1 MLEKNLQVLKH
12 FFSSEILCSFCQHCK
27 KIVKHLWSLRYKKIA
42 VAKALQKKN
51 NKQKSTN
58 ILVFYTVETI
68 KLFFNIIIFSLSVAP
83 KISSSCSRNRV
94 IACVCEARGNPCPT
108 LAWRL
113 SGHVLTNSTETSI
126 SEEKLGSTGVKSIL
140 TTRQSLTD
148 MDVLQCFSKNTHGS
162 ASQQFQTF
170 PPPQETSEKHKTTA
184 LPDRQD
190 HKWCLYLCENEVRLI
205 ELNLHS

>member
-1 MLEKNLQVLKH
+1 MKFTVQKD
-12 FFSSEILCSFCQHCK
+12 CCCQSFK
-27 KIVKHLWSLRYKKIA
+27 KKK
-42 VAKALQKKN
+42 
-51 NKQKSTN
+51 KSTN

-113 SGHVLTNSTETSI
+113 SGHVLTKSTGTSI

-148 MDVLQCFSKNTHGS
+148 TDVLQCFSTNTHGS

-184 LPDRQD
+184 LSDRQD
-190 HKWCLYLCENEVRLI
+190 HKWCLYLCENEVQLI

>member
-1 MLEKNLQVLKH
+1 MMN
-12 FFSSEILCSFCQHCK
+12 
-27 KIVKHLWSLRYKKIA
+27 
-42 VAKALQKKN
+42 
-51 NKQKSTN
+51 T
-58 ILVFYTVETI
+58 FYTAEAI

-83 KISSSCSRNRV
+83 KISISCSRNSV
-94 IACVCEARGNPCPT
+94 IACVCEARGNPYPT
-108 LAWRL
+108 LAWRHL

-148 MDVLQCFSKNTHGS
+148 TVVLQCFSTNTHGS

-184 LPDRQD
+184 LSDRHD
-190 HKWCLYLCENEVRLI
+190 HKLCLYPCEKV
-205 ELNLHS
+205 

>member
-1 MLEKNLQVLKH
+1 LLGNLLFTCFYH
-12 FFSSEILCSFCQHCK
+12 GMFCFIIK
-27 KIVKHLWSLRYKKIA
+27 M
-42 VAKALQKKN
+42 
-51 NKQKSTN
+51 TN
-58 ILVFYTVETI
+58 IFYTAEAI

-83 KISSSCSRNRV
+83 NISSSCSRNRV
-94 IACVCEARGNPCPT
+94 IACVCEAHGNPCPT

-148 MDVLQCFSKNTHGS
+148 TDVLQCFSTNTHGS

-184 LPDRQD
+184 LSDRQD
-190 HKWCLYLCENEVRLI
+190 CENEVLFFKRTQN
-205 ELNLHS
+205 LNVYFVLLFK